1 MGQLTYT
8 TAQVQTILDAVD
20 NKQAKVM
27 VNGIVKGDGAGN
39 LSAASSGTDYQAPL
53 TAGTDYIVP
62 PAGASNGNAMRYV
75 SGAWAAQTV
84 DTTVTQDSGNL
95 VTSGAVY
102 AVCGDVESV
111 LEALL

>member
-8 TAQVQTILDAVD
+8 TAQVQSLLDAVD
-20 NKQAKVM
+20 GKQAKIT
-27 VNGIVKGDGAGN
+27 VNGIVKGDGSGN
-39 LSAASSGTDYQAPL
+39 LSAQS
-53 TAGTDYIVP
+53 
-62 PAGASNGNAMRYV
+62 
-75 SGAWAAQTV
+75 V
-84 DTTVTQDSGNL
+84 DATVTEDSTNL